1 MTTRRAVARD
11 ESRAEVMLRAATAMA
26 RHGYHGMSMRDLAKS
41 TRRSLASFY
50 NLFQSKEDILFELQR
65 TSFESLIESAEA
77 VLTSTTD
84 PDARLD
90 AFVDNHVRFFV
101 EKPDVMRVLV
111 VEASALPPARRAA
124 IRALKQRYFDLGAEV
139 VAALGPEGADAMA
152 VERAAYNV
160 FGMLNW
166 IFGWYTPERHGPPEV
181 LAASIATLAR
191 KGAAAA
197 FAPAK
202 TSPLTKPSGGPRS

>member
-41 TRRSLASFY
+41 ARRSLASSTTCC
-50 NLFQSKEDILFELQR
+50 QSKEDILFELQR

-111 VEASALPPARRAA
+111 VEASALPPRAARPSARSSSATSTSARR
-124 IRALKQRYFDLGAEV
+124 
-139 VAALGPEGADAMA
+139 
-152 VERAAYNV
+152 
-160 FGMLNW
+160 W
-166 IFGWYTPERHGPPEV
+166 W
-181 LAASIATLAR
+181 
-191 KGAAAA
+191 
-197 FAPAK
+197 
-202 TSPLTKPSGGPRS
+202 PRSGRRAPTRWPSSALRTTCSAC

>member
-1 MTTRRAVARD
+1 MTPRRTVARD
-11 ESRAEVMLRAATAMA
+11 ESRAEVMLRAASAMA
-26 RHGYHGMSMRDLAKS
+26 RHGYHGMSMRDLARA

-65 TSFESLIESAEA
+65 TSFESLIEAAEA
-77 VLTSTTD
+77 VLATTTD
-84 PDARLD
+84 PEARLD
-90 AFVDNHVRFFV
+90 AFVINHVRFFV

-139 VAALGPEGADAMA
+139 VGAFARVGQPLDDMA
-152 VERAAYNV
+152 VERAAYCV

-166 IFGWYTPERHGPPEV
+166 IFGWYTPERHGPPDA
-181 LAASIATLAR
+181 LARTIATLA
-191 KGAAAA
+191 KQGAAAA
-197 FAPAK
+197 VRGDNN
-202 TSPLTKPSGGPRS
+202 GGPRP

>member
-1 MTTRRAVARD
+1 MTPRRTVARD
-11 ESRAEVMLRAATAMA
+11 ESRAEVMLRAAGAMA
-26 RHGYHGMSMRDLAKS
+26 RHGYHGMSMRDLARA

-65 TSFESLIESAEA
+65 TSFESLIEAAEA
-77 VLTSTTD
+77 VLATTTD
-84 PDARLD
+84 PEARLD
-90 AFVDNHVRFFV
+90 AFVINHVRFFV

-139 VAALGPEGADAMA
+139 VGAFARVGQPLDDMA
-152 VERAAYNV
+152 VERAAYCV

-166 IFGWYTPERHGPPEV
+166 IFGWYTPERHGPPDA
-181 LAASIATLAR
+181 LARTIATLA
-191 KGAAAA
+191 KQGAAAA
-197 FAPAK
+197 VRGDNN
-202 TSPLTKPSGGPRS
+202 GGPRP

>member
-1 MTTRRAVARD
+1 MTPRRTVARD
-11 ESRAEVMLRAATAMA
+11 ESRAEVMLRAASAMA
-26 RHGYHGMSMRDLAKS
+26 RHGYHGMSMRDLARA

-65 TSFESLIESAEA
+65 TSFESLIEAAEA
-77 VLTSTTD
+77 VLATTTD
-84 PDARLD
+84 PEARLD
-90 AFVDNHVRFFV
+90 AFVINHVRFFV

-139 VAALGPEGADAMA
+139 VGAFARVAQPLDDMA
-152 VERAAYNV
+152 VERAAYCV

-166 IFGWYTPERHGPPEV
+166 IFGWYTPERHGPPDA
-181 LAASIATLAR
+181 LARTIATLA
-191 KGAAAA
+191 KQGAAAA
-197 FAPAK
+197 VRGDNN
-202 TSPLTKPSGGPRS
+202 GGPRS